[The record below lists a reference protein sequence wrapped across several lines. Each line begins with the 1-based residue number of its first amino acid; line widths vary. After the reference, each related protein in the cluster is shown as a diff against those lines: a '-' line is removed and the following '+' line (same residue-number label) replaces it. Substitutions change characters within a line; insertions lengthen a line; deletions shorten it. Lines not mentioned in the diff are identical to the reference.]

1 MTNEPDWVNPAND
14 RKAPYTE
21 EELELFIDDFI
32 KGFGD
37 EWEDLKFKLGE
48 SMARQKI
55 KDGFIAKDEN
65 NLHNIEPDGEV
76 H

>member
-21 EELELFIDDFI
+21 EELELFVDGFI
-32 KGFGD
+32 EGFGE
-37 EWEDLKFKLGE
+37 EWEDLKFKLGV
-48 SMARQKI
+48 SIARQKI

-65 NLHNIEPDGEV
+65 NLHNIEPGSEV

>member
-1 MTNEPDWVNPAND
+1 MPNEPDWVNTAND
-14 RKAPYTE
+14 LKAPYTE
-21 EELELFIDDFI
+21 EELELFVDDFI

>member
-1 MTNEPDWVNPAND
+1 
-14 RKAPYTE
+14 
-21 EELELFIDDFI
+21 
-32 KGFGD
+32 
-37 EWEDLKFKLGE
+37 LGE

-55 KDGFIAKDEN
+55 KDGFIAKDEK

>member
-1 MTNEPDWVNPAND
+1 MTNEPDWVNTAND

-21 EELELFIDDFI
+21 EELELFVDYFI
-32 KGFGD
+32 KDFVG
-37 EWEDLKFKLGE
+37 EWEDLRSKLGE

-55 KDGFIAKDEN
+55 KDGFIAKDEK